1 MLFSDEK
8 VIAAGDGQDFKIR
21 YRYSQ
26 VRLTAHDFLDVGTG
40 SKANTNWPG
49 LPLSPNVPAY
59 ETDEDRPGRVYYV
72 STDQD
77 GNFAVGKYFRVE
89 QATGKATLDAS
100 AFDLSGLSSLRL
112 GSIGAQLGAAINE
125 FSTDGTMAQNSNEK
139 VPTQAAVVTY
149 VSNLSGVDSDFLLVV
164 TSLLRELQ
172 QQFLLLLLPLKIVTL
187 NSVLLLSG
195 SFTGD
200 IAAGSTDITNVSD
213 TTNIAPGVAI
223 SLTSGGGTVT
233 MSGSYTV
240 QSVSG
245 TTVTLSA
252 VFQGSGSATGASFTA
267 GGPSDITADG
277 GGLTL
282 KGANDKTITWLHQ
295 TTHGC
300 FLSMLI
306 FLLLRNT
313 TLMEPLF

>member
-1 MLFSDEK
+1 
-8 VIAAGDGQDFKIR
+8 
-21 YRYSQ
+21 
-26 VRLTAHDFLDVGTG
+26 
-40 SKANTNWPG
+40 
-49 LPLSPNVPAY
+49 
-59 ETDEDRPGRVYYV
+59 
-72 STDQD
+72 
-77 GNFAVGKYFRVE
+77 
-89 QATGKATLDAS
+89 
-100 AFDLSGLSSLRL
+100 LRL

-149 VSNLSGVDSDFLLVV
+149 ISNLSGVDSNFTIGGNLTVKGTTTTVSSVTV
-164 TSLLRELQ
+164 TSKDRNIELGT
-172 QQFLLLLLPLKIVTL
+172 VA
-187 NSVLLLSG
+187 SG

-200 IAAGSTDITNVSD
+200 IAAGDTDITNVSD
-213 TTNIAPGVAI
+213 TTNLAPGVAI

-282 KGANDKTITWLHQ
+282 KGANDKTISWSASGDKWVLSEHVDIPASKEYHIDGTSVLTATAVLGKSFDNDTDLGGGSADDVSVPTQ
-295 TTHGC
+295 LAVKSYVDSKTTEVTAIGY
-300 FLSMLI
+300 FIASM
-306 FLLLRNT
+306 
-313 TLMEPLF
+313 